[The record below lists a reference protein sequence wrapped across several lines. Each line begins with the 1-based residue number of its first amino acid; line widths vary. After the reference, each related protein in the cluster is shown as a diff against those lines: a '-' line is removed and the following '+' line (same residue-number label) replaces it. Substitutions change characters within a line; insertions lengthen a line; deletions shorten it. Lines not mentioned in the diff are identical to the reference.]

1 MWQNREGIMDIK
13 VFFGKFVS
21 RYLLGHLLAM
31 AIVVCLLFA
40 AVIYGLTVY
49 THHGE
54 GIAVPD
60 LYGMDINEAE
70 SQLVSQKLY
79 VVVSDTG
86 YNKRMDADCIL
97 MQTPGAGSKVK
108 EGRTIYVTI
117 NSTSSPKVRIPDIID
132 NSSYRE
138 AQARLTAIGF
148 KLLDPKIVEGE
159 KDWVYGILSGMQEL
173 KAGDVVSIE
182 SPLVLVIGSGITEED
197 MEDMMLDTLD
207 TFPNEPD
214 DFIEVME

>member
-1 MWQNREGIMDIK
+1 MDMK

-21 RYLLGHLLAM
+21 RYLWGHLLAM

-70 SQLVSQKLY
+70 SQLGSQNLY

-138 AQARLTAIGF
+138 AQARLTAMGF
-148 KLLDPKIVEGE
+148 KLLEPKIVEGE
-159 KDWVYGILSGMQEL
+159 KDWVYGVLSGMQEL

-182 SPLVLVIGSGITEED
+182 SPLVLVIGSGTIEED

-207 TFPNEPD
+207 TFPDEPD